1 MHKFILVS
9 GIAIALATTAAP
21 VLAKGQYTCKPK
33 ITGVGYSDASPPAAA
48 NLEARKRA
56 RKDYRD
62 KAVAAY
68 GSQIYSMNAK
78 EWCRMMQGGAH
89 KCYHKATPCVKN
101 AFKPSSSQIKP
112 PRMIPNTR
120 AIPGKDRPRGNRA
133 GAGFP
138 RLKLRGGQ
146 SDRPVHRFTPR

>member
-89 KCYHKATPCVKN
+89 KCYHKANPCVKKCLQAQSKPYQAAPHKTKHQSNSGKSKAPQQPGWNWFSALKN
-101 AFKPSSSQIKP
+101 A
-112 PRMIPNTR
+112 
-120 AIPGKDRPRGNRA
+120 GKTKR
-133 GAGFP
+133 
-138 RLKLRGGQ
+138 
-146 SDRPVHRFTPR
+146 